1 MATPRRANGRARG
14 RRLRIATSNL
24 PAKSRKPG
32 AESSSVTAFDN
43 ARLVRESQEKIRRL
57 RKLQEIS
64 ALLNSTLNQTEI
76 RKRAIEAA
84 TVVMDAEAGSLL
96 LLDEAAGELYFE
108 VASGE
113 KGEGVREMR
122 LEVGQGIAGHV
133 AKAGEPE
140 IVNDVQHHPR
150 FDRRADLRSGFVTRN
165 MVCVPVKAKD
175 KLLGV
180 LQAINKKD
188 GGLFVEEDLQD
199 FVSLGHQVGIAIEN
213 ANLYEEINRLF
224 EGFISASVTAI
235 ESRDPTTSGHSG
247 RVATLTCGLAE
258 VVDRV
263 DTGPYAKVAFDY
275 DQMKVI
281 RYASLLHDFG
291 KVGVRE
297 HVLVKAEK
305 LYPNEVALLK
315 ARFEFIKRTLEKEAL
330 ERKISVYQFSNPGET
345 VALLAKL
352 DEKLGHQL
360 DGTDEILRF
369 LLECNIPTVLE
380 KGGFERLNEIAV
392 RAYDSFDGPKPYL
405 TPPELVSL
413 SIPKGSPTNAD
424 RLQIESH
431 VTHTY
436 RFLATI
442 PWTSKLRRIP
452 EIAYGHHEKLD
463 GKGYP
468 RQITAPEIP
477 IQTRLMTISD
487 IYDALTAS
495 DRPYKKAVPASKALD
510 ILRYESK
517 EGKLDSALL
526 HLFIDAK
533 VYERTA
539 RG

>member
-1 MATPRRANGRARG
+1 VAQLDPKERRIQKLEIILDVAKAMSTERDLGVLLEEIVEHARSVVDATRGSIFLLDKDKNELWSKVAQGAR
-14 RRLRIATSNL
+14 
-24 PAKSRKPG
+24 
-32 AESSSVTAFDN
+32 
-43 ARLVRESQEKIRRL
+43 
-57 RKLQEIS
+57 
-64 ALLNSTLNQTEI
+64 EI
-76 RKRAIEAA
+76 RFPADK
-84 TVVMDAEAGSLL
+84 
-96 LLDEAAGELYFE
+96 
-108 VASGE
+108 
-113 KGEGVREMR
+113 
-122 LEVGQGIAGHV
+122 GIAGHV
-133 AKAGEPE
+133 AQTKKPLNIPDAYA
-140 IVNDVQHHPR
+140 DPR
-150 FDRRADLRSGFVTRN
+150 FNPAVDKATGFHTRN
-165 MVCVPVKAKD
+165 MLTVPMLSTKD
-175 KLLGV
+175 EVVGV
-180 LQAINKKD
+180 LQVLNKNPGDHWAEVEKGAPGPPFD
-188 GGLFVEEDLQD
+188 AEDEEMLLALGGQAA
-199 FVSLGHQVGIAIEN
+199 SAIEN
-213 ANLYEEINRLF
+213 AILYDEINKLF
-224 EGFISASVTAI
+224 EGFIAASVVAI

-263 DTGPYAKVAFDY
+263 DTGPYAKVTFDY
-275 DQMKVI
+275 DQMKEI
-281 RYASLLHDFG
+281 RYAALLHDFG

-330 ERKISVYQFSNPGET
+330 ERKVSVYQFSNPGET
-345 VALLAKL
+345 AELLAKL
-352 DEKLGHQL
+352 DKELGHRL
-360 DGTDEILRF
+360 DDTDEILRF
-369 LLECNIPTVLE
+369 LLACNVPTVLQ
-380 KGGFERLNEIAV
+380 KGGFERLNEIAA
-392 RAYDSFDGPKPYL
+392 RTFHSFDGPKAYL
-405 TPPELVSL
+405 TAPELVSL
-413 SIPKGSPTNAD
+413 SIPKGSLTSED
-424 RLQIESH
+424 RQEIESH

-477 IQTRLMTISD
+477 VQTRMMTISD

-510 ILRYESK
+510 ILRDEVK
-517 EGKLDSALL
+517 EGKVDSALL

>member
-1 MATPRRANGRARG
+1 VAQLDPKERRIQKLEVILDVAKAMSTERNLGILLEEIVEHARSVVEADRG
-14 RRLRIATSNL
+14 SIFLLDKDKNELWSKVAQ
-24 PAKSRKPG
+24 G
-32 AESSSVTAFDN
+32 A
-43 ARLVRESQEKIRRL
+43 R
-57 RKLQEIS
+57 
-64 ALLNSTLNQTEI
+64 EI
-76 RKRAIEAA
+76 RFPADK
-84 TVVMDAEAGSLL
+84 
-96 LLDEAAGELYFE
+96 
-108 VASGE
+108 
-113 KGEGVREMR
+113 
-122 LEVGQGIAGHV
+122 GIAGHV
-133 AKAGEPE
+133 AQTKKPLNIPDAYA
-140 IVNDVQHHPR
+140 DPR
-150 FDRRADLRSGFVTRN
+150 FNPAVDKATGYHTRN
-165 MVCVPVKAKD
+165 MLTVPMLSTKEEVV
-175 KLLGV
+175 GV
-180 LQAINKKD
+180 LQVLNKAQD
-188 GGLFVEEDLQD
+188 ATFDAEDEEMLLALGGQAA
-199 FVSLGHQVGIAIEN
+199 SAIEN
-213 ANLYEEINRLF
+213 AILYDEINKLF
-224 EGFISASVTAI
+224 EGFIAASVVAI

-263 DTGPYAKVAFDY
+263 DTGPYAKVTFDY
-275 DQMKVI
+275 DQMKEI

-352 DEKLGHQL
+352 DEKLGHQF
-360 DGTDEILRF
+360 DDTDEILRF

-380 KGGFERLNEIAV
+380 KGGFERLNEIAA
-392 RAYDSFDGPKPYL
+392 RTYSSFDGPKPYV
-405 TPPELVSL
+405 TAPELVSL
-413 SIPKGSPTNAD
+413 AIPKGSLTNED
-424 RLQIESH
+424 RLEIESH

-468 RQITAPEIP
+468 RQIAAPELP
-477 IQTRLMTISD
+477 IQTRMMTISD

-495 DRPYKKAVPASKALD
+495 DRPYKKAIPASKALD
-510 ILRYESK
+510 ILGFEAK

-533 VYERTA
+533 VYERTS

>member
-1 MATPRRANGRARG
+1 VAQLDPKERRIQKLEIILNVAKAMSTERDLGILLEEIVEHARSVVDAARG
-14 RRLRIATSNL
+14 SI
-24 PAKSRKPG
+24 
-32 AESSSVTAFDN
+32 F
-43 ARLVRESQEKIRRL
+43 
-57 RKLQEIS
+57 
-64 ALLNSTLNQTEI
+64 
-76 RKRAIEAA
+76 
-84 TVVMDAEAGSLL
+84 
-96 LLDEAAGELYFE
+96 LLDKDKNELWSK
-108 VASGE
+108 VAQ
-113 KGEGVREMR
+113 GVREIR
-122 LEVGQGIAGHV
+122 FPADKGIAGHV
-133 AKAGEPE
+133 AQTKKPLNIPDAYA
-140 IVNDVQHHPR
+140 DPR
-150 FDRRADLRSGFVTRN
+150 FNPAVDKATGFHTRN
-165 MVCVPVKAKD
+165 MLTVPMLSTKD
-175 KLLGV
+175 EVVGV
-180 LQAINKKD
+180 LQVLNKNPGDHGAEVEKGAPGPPFD
-188 GGLFVEEDLQD
+188 AEDEEMLLALGGQAA
-199 FVSLGHQVGIAIEN
+199 SAIEN
-213 ANLYEEINRLF
+213 AILYDEINKLF
-224 EGFISASVTAI
+224 EGFIAASVVAI

-263 DTGPYAKVAFDY
+263 DTGPYAKVTFDY

-360 DGTDEILRF
+360 DDTDEILRF

-380 KGGFERLNEIAV
+380 KGGFERLNEIAA
-392 RAYDSFDGPKPYL
+392 RTYSSFDGPKPYL
-405 TPPELVSL
+405 MAPELVSL
-413 SIPKGSPTNAD
+413 AIPKGSLTNED
-424 RLQIESH
+424 RLEIESH

-468 RQITAPEIP
+468 RQIAAPELP
-477 IQTRLMTISD
+477 IQTRMMTISD

-510 ILRYESK
+510 ILGSEAKES
-517 EGKLDSALL
+517 KLDSALL